1 MCEIEWINDQGD
13 KEMNHVKRQKE
24 EREWVPFTVMSEQ
37 LLSMRKVNGEKLKV
51 QRPIVTNEEKE
62 RISDKLLTA
71 LLSEQ
76 EILVTYFE
84 DGYILTSYM
93 TVVHIDPVR
102 QIIMCT
108 DAFYKTRVFS
118 FIDVIEII
126 EAEL

>member
-37 LLSMRKVNGEKLKV
+37 LLSMRKVIGEKLKV

-76 EILVTYFE
+76 EILVTYCE

-108 DAFYKTRVFS
+108 DAFYKTHVMS
-118 FIDVIEII
+118 FTDVIEIM
-126 EAEL
+126 

>member
-37 LLSMRKVNGEKLKV
+37 LLSMRKVIGEKLKV

-108 DAFYKTRVFS
+108 DAFYKTHVLNFT
-118 FIDVIEII
+118 DVIEIM
-126 EAEL
+126 

>member
-24 EREWVPFTVMSEQ
+24 EREWVPFIVMSEQ
-37 LLSMRKVNGEKLKV
+37 LLSMRKVIGEKLKV

-108 DAFYKTRVFS
+108 DAFYKTHVMS
-118 FIDVIEII
+118 FTDVIEIM
-126 EAEL
+126 

>member
-13 KEMNHVKRQKE
+13 KEMNHVKRQQE

-37 LLSMRKVNGEKLKV
+37 LLSMRKVIGEKLKV

-108 DAFYKTRVFS
+108 DAFYKTRVLNFT
-118 FIDVIEII
+118 DVIEIM
-126 EAEL
+126 

>member
-37 LLSMRKVNGEKLKV
+37 LLSMRKVIGEKLKV

-108 DAFYKTRVFS
+108 DAFYKTHVMS
-118 FIDVIEII
+118 FTDVIEII

>member
-37 LLSMRKVNGEKLKV
+37 LLSMRKVIGEKLKV

-108 DAFYKTRVFS
+108 DAFYKTHVFS